1 MGGNT
6 GIRWLKSINHKWG
19 LKSLAKR
26 MSASSNATEP
36 AYKQGEDRFR

>member
-6 GIRWLKSINHKWG
+6 GIRWLKSING
-19 LKSLAKR
+19 LKSLAQR